1 MADLLPEHPDF
12 LWRNPR
18 LKASY
23 DVVIVGAGGHGLA
36 TAYYLAKEHGI
47 TNVAV
52 IDKGWLGGGNMARNT
67 TIIRSN
73 YMLDRSTRFFD
84 RSLQMW
90 EGLDEELEYDF
101 LFSQRGL
108 ITLAHTDAEVRESIR
123 RVESNR
129 LNGTD
134 AQWLEPEDVKELL
147 PIVNIS
153 QDIRHPVMGA
163 THQPR
168 AAIAKHDHV
177 AWAYARKASAMGVDI
192 IQNTEVTG
200 FIKDGDKVIGVE
212 TTRGNIATEKVGIAV
227 AGHSS
232 LLAEKAGFKV
242 PIQSRTLQALV
253 SELFEPVH
261 PTILTSHHIHVYV
274 SQAHKGELVM
284 GANTDPYTAYGAR
297 GGFHTIERQLA
308 AAVELVPIFARAH
321 LIRVWGGVVDISP
334 DSTPI
339 IGKTP
344 IDGIYINCG
353 WGSGG
358 FKGTPIGGYTLAHTI
373 AHDEPHEYNKHFGL
387 DRYYTGHLVDEHS
400 ASGVLH

>member
-1 MADLLPEHPDF
+1 
-12 LWRNPR
+12 
-18 LKASY
+18 
-23 DVVIVGAGGHGLA
+23 
-36 TAYYLAKEHGI
+36 
-47 TNVAV
+47 
-52 IDKGWLGGGNMARNT
+52 
-67 TIIRSN
+67 
-73 YMLDRSTRFFD
+73 
-84 RSLQMW
+84 
-90 EGLDEELEYDF
+90 
-101 LFSQRGL
+101 
-108 ITLAHTDAEVRESIR
+108 
-123 RVESNR
+123 
-129 LNGTD
+129 
-134 AQWLEPEDVKELL
+134 
-147 PIVNIS
+147 
-153 QDIRHPVMGA
+153 
-163 THQPR
+163 
-168 AAIAKHDHV
+168 
-177 AWAYARKASAMGVDI
+177 
-192 IQNTEVTG
+192 
-200 FIKDGDKVIGVE
+200 
-212 TTRGNIATEKVGIAV
+212 
-227 AGHSS
+227 
-232 LLAEKAGFKV
+232 
-242 PIQSRTLQALV
+242 LV

-344 IDGIYINCG
+344 VDGIYINCG

>member
-12 LWRNPR
+12 LWDNPEP
-18 LKASY
+18 KSNY
-23 DVVIVGAGGHGLA
+23 DVVIIGAGGHGLA
-36 TAYYLAKEHGI
+36 TAYYLASKHSI

-67 TIIRSN
+67 AIIRSN
-73 YMLDRSTRFFD
+73 YMLDRSTQFFEQSM
-84 RSLQMW
+84 RLW
-90 EGLDEELEYDF
+90 EGLPEELDYDF

-108 ITLAHTDAEVRESIR
+108 VTLAHTDAEVRESIR

-134 AQWLEPEDVKELL
+134 AEWLTPEEVKEVL

-153 QDIRHPVMGA
+153 DNIRYPVMGA
-163 THQPR
+163 TYQPR

-177 AWAYARKASAMGVDI
+177 AWAYARKANELGVDI
-192 IQNTEVTG
+192 IQGTEVTG
-200 FIKDGDKVIGVE
+200 FLKDGNKVIGVE

-232 LLAEKAGFKV
+232 LMAEKAGFHV

-284 GANTDPYTAYGAR
+284 GANTDTYTAYGSR

-308 AAVELVPIFARAH
+308 AAVELVPIFSRAH
-321 LIRVWGGVVDISP
+321 LLRVWGGIVDISP

-344 IDGIYINCG
+344 VDGVYINCG

-358 FKGTPIGGYTLAHTI
+358 FKGVPVGGFTLAHTI
-373 AHDEPHEYNKHFGL
+373 ANDEPHEFNEAFGL
-387 DRYYTGHLVDEHS
+387 ERYYTGRLVDEHS